1 MWQLGALYPRMG
13 SLRSFSEQS
22 HRAFRE
28 PGMEGVLYPCE
39 CSYSA
44 EWGGQD
50 LPRNRSG
57 ESGSQASTALPLS
70 LQDLAPYLPSV
81 TPGLESLSP
90 GSCAWR

>member
-1 MWQLGALYPRMG
+1 
-13 SLRSFSEQS
+13 
-22 HRAFRE
+22 
-28 PGMEGVLYPCE
+28 MEGVLYPCE

-57 ESGSQASTALPLS
+57 ESGSQASTESLPLS

-81 TPGLESLSP
+81 TPGLKASLLDPVPEVSLRGKGAGAHGFSP
-90 GSCAWR
+90 APGN